1 MMLIMSAVVRA
12 MLVLL
17 LPGAAL
23 AGCAKAAAPAA
34 PKEPIPCAPLIPTE
48 PPPAAEAPV
57 IVSPPIEAGPERVTL
72 DYTEIVPLESEETG
86 RKYELWI
93 ALPPSYAAEPE
104 RKYPTLYLLDG
115 QWDFTL
121 VRALAGGLLFD
132 QVAPEF
138 LIVGITYGGESPDY
152 ATLRAEDYIP
162 TRAMKPGE
170 AWLKGG
176 DAAKFLSFLE
186 QRVLPL
192 SEERYRADPEHRI
205 LAGASYGGLFTLFAL
220 FERPELFQTYLA
232 LSPSVAW
239 DERWLFRR
247 EAEFHRTHPRLE
259 RRVWLS
265 VGTEEWPDYTAANRQ
280 FFAQFERRRYEGA
293 KVRVKLIDG
302 EHHAGNKPEAYNRA
316 IRFAFEPD

>member
-1 MMLIMSAVVRA
+1 MMLVMSAVARA
-12 MLVLL
+12 LAIWPLL
-17 LPGAAL
+17 AL
-23 AGCAKAAAPAA
+23 AGCTSQAAPAAA
-34 PKEPIPCAPLIPTE
+34 PKEPVPC
-48 PPPAAEAPV
+48 PPPIAPESPRAAEVAVVKPL
-57 IVSPPIEAGPERVTL
+57 PAEAGPKRVTL

-104 RKYPTLYLLDG
+104 RHYPTLYLLDG

-121 VRALAGGLLFD
+121 VRSLAGGLLFD
-132 QVAPEF
+132 QAAPEF
-138 LIVGITYGGESPDY
+138 LIVGITYGGERPDY

-170 AWLKGG
+170 TWLKGG
-176 DAAKFLSFLE
+176 DAGKFLHFLE

-265 VGTEEWPDYTAANRQ
+265 VGTEEWPDYAAANRQ
-280 FFAQFERRRYEGA
+280 FFAQFERSHYQGA
-293 KVRVKLIDG
+293 KVRVRLIDG

-316 IRFAFEPD
+316 IRFAFEHE